1 MPERQIASFII
12 DLLKG
17 SLPTRAPHTDATVQ
31 LARNEVQPQIRTKKE
46 LDKVSD
52 DESVT
57 SVAMDV
63 DSDFSM
69 LDADSGSESQPSAPE
84 ADAIPSSAES
94 EEQALV
100 LAPAGKRLKR
110 TAGVIARIPQELWLY
125 IFDMVDDL
133 PTLHACSLV
142 SRTWNPPAQEVL
154 WREVLLDT
162 GPRLR
167 KFVRG
172 VAFSAT
178 PKLARRVAARNPLT
192 VTKSIEGI
200 GEYLKPHRD
209 GFLDFANDAGRRLST
224 VVAGRGIFM
233 TGPRPA
239 QPPTKQTSPNAEQ
252 LPTVVK
258 GLGSMVKKLV
268 VSSSEEKVILLQH
281 IGSLLPNLQCLQFQ
295 HLSYDGTGPSLDA
308 RILNSLE
315 WVIERISS
323 LTVEDVD
330 CPCWPEL
337 CRILRDHGG
346 QLRNLNVEAV
356 KDIDAFES
364 TSNMS
369 DVFPHLQRLEF
380 LRLDGIPVGP
390 NSSIE
395 QLVVCCTNL
404 TAITLDYCLDVT
416 MDVLMVLWNG
426 CANIR
431 FLGMAGVV
439 GPLSM
444 PLMLEKRPSLKTLRL
459 VDCDVFDEMFEEVAV
474 KATQLEMLRLVFEDD
489 GCDGI
494 VTVSTE
500 LTDRSLKALAN
511 HNTTL
516 RIIALTRCPNMTANA
531 LAQVIKNNPVHTLD
545 LHKHP
550 DCSIGGL
557 DDQFIKDLGK
567 TAEKVEV
574 LNLFGQTELGEQCLV
589 NAARLGFWR
598 GLRSISINNLNVG
611 PVVLD
616 ALREGCPLLEVL
628 SIVDCPNIGAEA
640 ALGFVKGRVVKDIKP
655 KELPKDPESAD
666 ADTTSATNGSDTSDA
681 STMAGNS
688 EMEVH
693 WDTHDAPSHHQP
705 SSAISPESH
714 PSSPPALLPPSAS
727 YLAPLPPS
735 AMDYDL
741 PSSASDPQPSSHD
754 TRTFYTPEPPSP
766 GPSMPSL
773 DFPVLS
779 ERKLPTPPHPDADSD
794 AENKD
799 PAANEDARSS
809 GDEGGGGSDD
819 DNADDDDDDD
829 DSNLSPPRNLRRIYT
844 LAPDA
849 EESSVIKRCDCWFV
863 DEGLD
868 IMSLWENAI
877 RGAAGRG
884 WMY

>member
-1 MPERQIASFII
+1 MPERQIANFII

-17 SLPTRAPHTDATVQ
+17 SLPTRAPHTDVTVQ
-31 LARNEVQPQIRTKKE
+31 IRAEARSEHQFQRSTEKAHD
-46 LDKVSD
+46 DKLS
-52 DESVT
+52 EEATILSA
-57 SVAMDV
+57 AMDV
-63 DSDFSM
+63 DSEFV
-69 LDADSGSESQPSAPE
+69 LLHTESGSNSPPVAPE
-84 ADAIPSSAES
+84 PQPISCSAEGD
-94 EEQALV
+94 ERALV
-100 LAPAGKRLKR
+100 LAPASLRPPKRPCGL
-110 TAGVIARIPQELWLY
+110 VARIPQELWLY

-133 PTLHACSLV
+133 PTLYACSLV
-142 SRTWNPPAQEVL
+142 NRTWNPPAQEVL

-178 PKLARRVAARNPLT
+178 PKLARRVSGRNTLA

-224 VVAGRGIFM
+224 AVAGRAIFM
-233 TGPRPA
+233 TGPRPS
-239 QPPTKQTSPNAEQ
+239 QPPPKQITSNAEQ

-295 HLSYDGTGPSLDA
+295 HLSFDGSGPSLDG

-315 WVIERISS
+315 WVIERVSS
-323 LTVEDVD
+323 LTVEDMD

-346 QLRNLNVEAV
+346 QLRNLNIEAV

-364 TSNMS
+364 TSDMS
-369 DVFPHLQRLEF
+369 DVFPHLKRLEF

-395 QLVVCCTNL
+395 RLVVCCSNL

-426 CANIR
+426 CSNIR

-444 PLMLEKRPSLKTLRL
+444 PLVLESRPSLKTLRL

-500 LTDRSLKALAN
+500 LTDRSLNALAK

-516 RIIALTRCPNMTANA
+516 RIIALTRCPNMTAKA
-531 LAQVIKNNPVHTLD
+531 LARVIRNNPVRTLD

-550 DCSIGGL
+550 ECSIGGL

-567 TAEKVEV
+567 TAQNVEV
-574 LNLFGQTELGEQCLV
+574 LNLYGQTELSEQCLV
-589 NAARLGFWR
+589 DAARLGYWS
-598 GLRSISINNLNVG
+598 GLKSISINNLSVG
-611 PVVLD
+611 PIVLD
-616 ALREGCPLLEVL
+616 AIREGCPLLEVI
-628 SIVDCPNIGAEA
+628 SIVDCMNISAEA
-640 ALGFVKGRVVKDIKP
+640 AVGFVEGRVVKDIKP
-655 KELPKDPESAD
+655 KEPTKDPEYDD
-666 ADTTSATNGSDTSDA
+666 AETSHATTNGSIASDA
-681 STMAGNS
+681 SAMSGDMEGGAQI
-688 EMEVH
+688 EVH
-693 WDTHDAPSHHQP
+693 DPSPHAP
-705 SSAISPESH
+705 SH
-714 PSSPPALLPPSAS
+714 PSSESNHHSQPALLPPSAS

-735 AMDYDL
+735 PDHTMDYDHPATDHL
-741 PSSASDPQPSSHD
+741 QPAAHIRD
-754 TRTFYTPEPPSP
+754 FYTPEASSGPISPSADAVEHSA
-766 GPSMPSL
+766 GNL
-773 DFPVLS
+773 A
-779 ERKLPTPPHPDADSD
+779 TPIHSD
-794 AENKD
+794 ANSEVGYSRT
-799 PAANEDARSS
+799 A
-809 GDEGGGGSDD
+809 D
-819 DNADDDDDDD
+819 DNASDKQGGGDN
-829 DSNLSPPRNLRRIYT
+829 SGGSGLNPPPRLRRVYT

-849 EESSVIKRCDCWFV
+849 EESAVIKRCDCWFV

-877 RGAAGRG
+877 RRSAGRG